1 MIVSTN
7 LTTKQMRH
15 VDQIQRHYCMV
26 ESSYAVYFG
35 PLSTKEGIKSNIVQ

>member
-15 VDQIQRHYCMV
+15 VGETERHYCVV
-26 ESSYAVYFG
+26 ESSHVVYFG
-35 PLSTKEGIKSNIVQ
+35 PLSMKEGIISNIVQ